1 MDAANITKKN
11 RKAFKIGGS
20 IVEGILPVLE
30 PDKPIVN
37 GRPIENNNG
46 KRITE

>member
-11 RKAFKIGGS
+11 RKEFKIGGS
-20 IVEGILPVLE
+20 ADAGILPLSE
-30 PDKPIVN
+30 PDTPIVK

-46 KRITE
+46 KRTTE